1 MHTYIV
7 IDDEP
12 VIRKGTIKKLED
24 LHAIAEC
31 IGQAGNGS
39 DGLKLIE
46 TVNPEIVI
54 TDMNMPEMDGI
65 DFLKTL
71 RERYLN
77 KQIIVISGYKDFEYA
92 KEAIESKAISY
103 ILKPFDRQSIQNA
116 MRTAIHNIE
125 SSTDIQDNIVQSKN
139 QKEAAE
145 LNLDLNLITN
155 LIMGYY
161 TCDEPEFVS
170 DKLLSSSR
178 MHSAVL
184 MTLYSDKVLNGDF
197 LNDFINAE
205 KQDIEGIYIRHPHAD
220 HIGFFVIFIADVMRN
235 KYADICGSLT
245 KKLLSYNNSDG
256 LGISIG
262 ISRIKKSVG
271 QMNEAYKETL
281 DALNSK
287 YLSDESKA
295 YFYQIM
301 PKKARP
307 LVWNGLD
314 ELLFRMES
322 GETDKVDKLINE
334 LFCFFKN
341 QTDITLMDA
350 KIYSMDVIQQAKNIL
365 ANYLET
371 SISDEVSQSIQ
382 SIFNQIFD
390 LEELQAYLSKF
401 FSNVSGKLTN
411 KNIYSSDD
419 PIVKVKAYVMENYQ
433 KNITLDLISSFFYI
447 NSSYFSHLF
456 KEKTG
461 ENFVDYLNG
470 VRIGQAKLLL
480 KNSDQKMYR
489 IAKAV
494 GYDNVKYFFRIFKKI
509 TGLSPEA
516 YRSSETVDHG

>member
-24 LHAIAEC
+24 MHDIAEC
-31 IGQAGNGS
+31 VGQAGNGS

-46 TVNPEIVI
+46 MTNPEIVI

-65 DFLKTL
+65 DFLKTV

-92 KEAIESKAISY
+92 KEAIESKAVSY
-103 ILKPFDRQSIQNA
+103 ILKPFDRQSIQNS

-125 SSTDIQDNIVQSKN
+125 SNTDIQDNIVQSKS
-139 QKEAAE
+139 QKETAE

-170 DKLLSSSR
+170 DKLLSASR

-184 MTLYSDKVLNGDF
+184 MTLYSKKALNCDF
-197 LNDFINAE
+197 LNDFLKAE
-205 KQDIEGIYIRHPHAD
+205 KPDIADIYVRHPHAD
-220 HIGFFVIFIADVMRN
+220 HIAFFVIFIADIMEN
-235 KYADICGSLT
+235 KYADICGSLARE
-245 KKLLSYNNSDG
+245 LISYNNSDG

-262 ISRIKKSVG
+262 ISRIKKSMG
-271 QMNEAYKETL
+271 KMNEAYKETL

-287 YLSDESKA
+287 CLSDESKV

-301 PKKARP
+301 PKKTP
-307 LVWNGLD
+307 TLIWDGLD

-322 GETDKVDKLINE
+322 GETDKVDLLINE
-334 LFCFFKN
+334 LFCFFKK
-341 QTDITLMDA
+341 QTDISLIDA
-350 KIYSMDVIQQAKNIL
+350 KIYSMDIIQQVKSIL

-371 SISDEVSQSIQ
+371 SASDEVSQSIQ
-382 SIFNQIFD
+382 SIFNLIFD
-390 LEELQAYLSKF
+390 LDELQEYLRKF
-401 FSNVSGKLTN
+401 FKNVSGKLSN
-411 KNIYSSDD
+411 MNIYSSDD
-419 PIVKVKAYVMENYQ
+419 PIIKVKTYVTENYQ
-433 KNITLDLISSFFYI
+433 KDITLDLISSFFYI
-447 NSSYFSHLF
+447 NRSYFSHMF

-470 VRIGQAKLLL
+470 VRIEQAKFLL
-480 KNSDQKMYR
+480 KNTDKKMYR

-494 GYDNVKYFFRIFKKI
+494 GYDNVKYFFRIFKKT

-516 YRSSETVDHG
+516 YKNTKTLDHE